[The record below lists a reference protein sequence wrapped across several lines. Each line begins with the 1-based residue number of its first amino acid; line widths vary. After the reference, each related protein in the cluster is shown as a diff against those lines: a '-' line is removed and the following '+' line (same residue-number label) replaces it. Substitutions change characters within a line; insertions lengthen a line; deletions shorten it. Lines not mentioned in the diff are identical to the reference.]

1 MGAGSLQ
8 GAAAGDALRQNA
20 EREKRGKLERFVYL
34 NRYAKKGA
42 ILFAG
47 SSLTEQFPIGEFL
60 MDFDLPFTI
69 YNRGVGGFTT
79 QDLLQNMDVCI
90 FDLEPARIFLSIGT
104 NDMNDAQFR
113 LEEMLARYGEIVGQ
127 IRSRLPDAELTLL
140 AYYPVN
146 SEGGAA
152 RKAGPMFRART
163 NARIDEANRAVQA
176 MADRMHVRYLDLN
189 ERLRDSEG
197 NLKREFTA
205 EGVHMYANG
214 YRVVLD
220 ALMPVLR
227 QE

>member
-90 FDLEPARIFLSIGT
+90 FDLEPARIFLNIGT

-146 SEGGAA
+146 SGGGAA

-189 ERLRDSEG
+189 ESLRDSEG

-220 ALMPVLR
+220 ALVPVLR

>member
-1 MGAGSLQ
+1 
-8 GAAAGDALRQNA
+8 
-20 EREKRGKLERFVYL
+20 
-34 NRYAKKGA
+34 
-42 ILFAG
+42 
-47 SSLTEQFPIGEFL
+47 
-60 MDFDLPFTI
+60 
-69 YNRGVGGFTT
+69 
-79 QDLLQNMDVCI
+79 MDVCI
-90 FDLEPARIFLSIGT
+90 FDLKPARIFLSIGT

-113 LEEMLARYGEIVGQ
+113 LEEMLSRYGEIVGQ
-127 IRSRLPDAELTLL
+127 ICSRLPDAELTLL

-220 ALMPVLR
+220 ALVPVLR